1 MKKYLTNV
9 LLLLCLLTAC
19 SKSDGGNDEGSE
31 DWMKDFAPTSIR
43 NKGLCLS
50 MGETMNN
57 WYIKILQ
64 KSQNEVLM
72 VANDASW
79 KLSDFYCEYSKT
91 GTNEGFLIIEY
102 TINIGE
108 MSVEHYEELTLNFS
122 SAHGGT
128 FDGIDEYYSNGI
140 ERENRVNGKF
150 TFDMGDLS
158 DFDEDGG
165 DKSASSLL
173 GVKISSVFASIQT
186 SIPYP
191 NFTITVSVVKN
202 STQGLPQTVGF
213 CMGTSPHPTLE
224 NAVFVNEEKSGYMN
238 NYASVLGGLIGYIG
252 ILKPATRYFIRPY
265 HKEGNKVIYYQEQSV
280 ETLGGEISLEL
291 KETSPQHFSL
301 RYDIKK
307 QGTYRMYAQYR
318 IHTSGYCNNDKFVN
332 DELGTKSKGSG
343 SIAFD
348 LSGISYTWRQVH
360 VLWGEIEDLSTGI
373 IYTAPQAFYGGTGE
387 IIYQ

>member
-1 MKKYLTNV
+1 
-9 LLLLCLLTAC
+9 
-19 SKSDGGNDEGSE
+19 
-31 DWMKDFAPTSIR
+31 
-43 NKGLCLS
+43 
-50 MGETMNN
+50 
-57 WYIKILQ
+57 
-64 KSQNEVLM
+64 
-72 VANDASW
+72 
-79 KLSDFYCEYSKT
+79 
-91 GTNEGFLIIEY
+91 
-102 TINIGE
+102 
-108 MSVEHYEELTLNFS
+108 
-122 SAHGGT
+122 
-128 FDGIDEYYSNGI
+128 
-140 ERENRVNGKF
+140 
-150 TFDMGDLS
+150 MGDLS

-318 IHTSGYCNNDKFVN
+318 IVIMTNSSMMSWERRVKAVAVLLLTLAAYPTHGGKFTSCG
-332 DELGTKSKGSG
+332 ERSK
-343 SIAFD
+343 I
-348 LSGISYTWRQVH
+348 
-360 VLWGEIEDLSTGI
+360 
-373 IYTAPQAFYGGTGE
+373 
-387 IIYQ
+387 